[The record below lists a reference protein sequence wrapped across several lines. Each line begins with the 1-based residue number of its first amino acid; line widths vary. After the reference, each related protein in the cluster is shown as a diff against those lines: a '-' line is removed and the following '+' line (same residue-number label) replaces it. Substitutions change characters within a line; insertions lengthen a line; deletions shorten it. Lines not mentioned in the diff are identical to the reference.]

1 MSQLAVELPKLPK
14 VRMPKKGHYFMA
26 ILLIVLGS
34 YLIYPIILLGINSFN
49 VAPRVIDPP
58 VFGLANWDLAF
69 QRPELMRALGNTLL
83 VFGLVTVISMP
94 LGVMI
99 AWALARV
106 KMPFNRGLE
115 FCFWIAFMVPSISVT
130 MGWIF
135 LADPSLGL
143 LNRLLQALPFV
154 DAVDGPLNIF
164 SVPGIVWVHLM
175 ARSIADKV
183 ILLTP
188 AFRNMDATLEEA
200 SRVSGSSNFRTMMR
214 VTLPVMTPPI
224 VIVFALHLTRAFDG
238 FEIEQLLGTPIDFFV
253 YSTQIYYMIR
263 EMSPPQYG
271 QATALA
277 SITLLVV
284 ALIVPFQHWLTRRHK
299 YSVVTGS
306 YRPGVINLGAA
317 GWFIFAGIVCLLLI
331 MIMAPLISLGLGSV
345 MYRAG
350 IFSMNVVY
358 SLRHWEYI
366 LNERMFWGAAK
377 NTFLLAAT
385 TALLSPLL
393 FAVIAY
399 VLVRTKL
406 PGRALLDG
414 MIWTAAIVPGMLA
427 GLGLLWMFLSTP
439 FLVPLYGTLWP
450 LFIVILLAGKTTG
463 TQMLKSVFLQMGAD
477 MEEAARVSGS
487 GYIRTFFKIWVPLLL
502 PTLILLGTLHFVAAA
517 TTTSS
522 IILLATR
529 GTYTLSILALEY
541 ASPGVNLKEE
551 AGIISLIIMAVTVV
565 GALIARALTRRIGLQ
580 RSSLP
585 VEK

>member
-1 MSQLAVELPKLPK
+1 MAV
-14 VRMPKKGHYFMA
+14 
-26 ILLIVLGS
+26 ILILLGS

-49 VAPRVIDPP
+49 VAPRVIDHP
-58 VFGLANWDLAF
+58 VYGLANWQLAF
-69 QRPELMRALGNTLL
+69 QRPDLMKALANTMLI
-83 VFGLVTVISMP
+83 FFWITVISMP
-94 LGVMI
+94 LGVGI

-106 KMPFNRGLE
+106 RMPFSQGLE
-115 FCFWIAFMVPSISVT
+115 FCFWIAFMVPTISVT

-143 LNRLLQALPFV
+143 LNRLIQQLPFV
-154 DAVDGPLNIF
+154 SAGDGPLNIF
-164 SVPGIVWVHLM
+164 SVSGIVWVHLM

-188 AFRNMDATLEEA
+188 AFRNMDAALEEA
-200 SRVSGSSNFRTMMR
+200 SRVSGASNFRTMLR

-224 VIVFALHLTRAFDG
+224 VVVFALHLTRAFDG
-238 FEIEQLLGTPIDFFV
+238 FEVEQLLGTPIGFYV

-263 EMSPPQYG
+263 EVAPPQYG

-277 SITLLVV
+277 SVTLLVV
-284 ALIVPFQHWLTRRHK
+284 ALVVPLQRWLTQRHK

-306 YRPGVINLGAA
+306 YKPGLIDLGRA
-317 GWFIFAGIVCLLLI
+317 GWVIFAGIVSLLLI
-331 MIMAPLISLGLGSV
+331 MILAPLISLGLGSI

-350 IFSMNVVY
+350 IFSMNVVF
-358 SLRHWEYI
+358 SMRHWDFI
-366 LNERMFWGAAK
+366 LSERMFWGAAQ
-377 NTFLLAAT
+377 NTLVLAAT
-385 TALLSPLL
+385 TALISPFL
-393 FAVIAY
+393 FAIIAY

-406 PGRALLDG
+406 PGRALLDA

-427 GLGLLWMFLSTP
+427 GLGLLWMFLGTP

-450 LFIVILLAGKTTG
+450 LFIVIVLAGKTTG
-463 TQMLKSVFLQMGAD
+463 TQLSKSVFLQMGAD
-477 MEEAARVSGS
+477 MEEAARVSGA
-487 GYIRTFFKIWVPLLL
+487 GYVRTFFTIWVPLLL

-551 AGIISLIIMAVTVV
+551 AGIISLIIMAVTVA
-565 GALIARALTRRIGLQ
+565 GALLARFLTRRLGLQ
-580 RSSLP
+580 RSAIGGG
-585 VEK
+585 